1 MSAAPASI
9 FPPAMFLRP
18 RYVGLRATIAPTTL
32 NVRLTPVRTN
42 PRALTN
48 MPPRRPPRFLAIY
61 FHVSMCLDR
70 LHRRKALR
78 LRCVPPQWGH
88 FFRCAMTAPGP
99 HGAEKLFQSYPDTVA
114 CPSTI
119 VDNPKES
126 MEWVPAWSSGA
137 EDCVNSDVIEP
148 LHRFRLFS
156 SLIQVISSSN
166 L

>member
-1 MSAAPASI
+1 
-9 FPPAMFLRP
+9 
-18 RYVGLRATIAPTTL
+18 
-32 NVRLTPVRTN
+32 
-42 PRALTN
+42 
-48 MPPRRPPRFLAIY
+48 
-61 FHVSMCLDR
+61 
-70 LHRRKALR
+70 
-78 LRCVPPQWGH
+78 
-88 FFRCAMTAPGP
+88 MTAPGP

-166 L
+166 LESRSFENCLRHVTRALTARNLSEKRELLHLK